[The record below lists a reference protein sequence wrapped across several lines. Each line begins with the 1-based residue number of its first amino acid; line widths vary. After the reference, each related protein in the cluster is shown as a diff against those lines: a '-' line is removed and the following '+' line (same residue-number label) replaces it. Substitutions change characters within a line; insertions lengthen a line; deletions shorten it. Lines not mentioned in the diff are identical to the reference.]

1 MEQNCQTYS
10 WKLGQINFK
19 AISQVISIKVHG
31 LQVQDKTLA
40 EFSTLEA
47 ATSELCT
54 YASLEQ
60 NCLT

>member
-1 MEQNCQTYS
+1 MEQNYLIYS
-10 WKLGQINFK
+10 WKRDQINFK
-19 AISQVISIKVHG
+19 AFSQVISIKVHG
-31 LQVQDKTLA
+31 LQVQDKTWA

-60 NCLT
+60 NCLI